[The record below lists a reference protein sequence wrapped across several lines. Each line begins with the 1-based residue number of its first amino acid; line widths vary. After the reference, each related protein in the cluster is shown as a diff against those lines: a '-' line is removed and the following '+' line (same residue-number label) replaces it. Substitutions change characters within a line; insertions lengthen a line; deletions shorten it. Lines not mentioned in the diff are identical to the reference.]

1 MFCAWLDHG
10 KLPYKATYSYIV
22 VPNVSSVTNM
32 QKYKSSDVEIIE
44 NSAYAQAVK
53 HKGIGVTQIVF
64 YQSGQLSI
72 GDIDLSVDK
81 GCIIMIKENGK
92 QLLFDISDPSHKLDV
107 LNIQIR
113 SSKKNKRTLQVDF
126 SDDGYHKGRTHSLQ
140 CNY

>member
-1 MFCAWLDHG
+1 
-10 KLPYKATYSYIV
+10 
-22 VPNVSSVTNM
+22 
-32 QKYKSSDVEIIE
+32 
-44 NSAYAQAVK
+44 
-53 HKGIGVTQIVF
+53 
-64 YQSGQLSI
+64 
-72 GDIDLSVDK
+72 
-81 GCIIMIKENGK
+81 MIKENVK